1 MGFFVLLGL
10 IAYVVLANFIVK
22 AVGKYT
28 ESKSATYVAITVFV
42 LIPTWDII
50 PGQLYH
56 QYLCKTEG
64 GIQVFKTVEVD
75 RTYFLP
81 DGQQDEKKLLDLL
94 DWKTRVNRDFSKLF
108 RITKYEGVL
117 ADPQTRERLGSA
129 TDFWYQGGWL
139 TKVVL
144 PDSASEVC
152 PRYPNHTVSSSLWK
166 KVILLRSEAKSGG
179 L

>member
-1 MGFFVLLGL
+1 MLGIAVLVMCGLYVGLALSVVQRVGSKRKFAKVLMG
-10 IAYVVLANFIVK
+10 
-22 AVGKYT
+22 AVF
-28 ESKSATYVAITVFV
+28 A

-81 DGQQDEKKLLDLL
+81 DGQPDEEKLGHRFDRPSIV
-94 DWKTRVNRDFSKLF
+94 DRAYSKVF
-108 RITKYEGVL
+108 HITKYQRSIVDKETG
-117 ADPQTRERLGSA
+117 DNMGTA
-129 TDFWYQGGWL
+129 TDYWYSGGWL
-139 TKVVL
+139 KKAVL